1 MTGARTVVV
10 AGLTGQVGCTSAS
23 LSSVNPGGSQF
34 LSAVTGSWGPRVAW
48 LFAGAAGAWSIGT
61 AIDGRSA
68 AARATV
74 MIGAWLL
81 WGIGVV
87 ALVVPSTLGLTITRM
102 LSALT
107 CGAAVV
113 SWIAGASPAAGAV
126 FVASALIFGLLACG
140 AEYGQ
145 RCVQASAYGD
155 EQRFL
160 LRAPAAFIPP
170 VTIAGFIW
178 VAAVLSAPLLLAAE
192 QWIVGAIAAVVA
204 TALTWLLLPR
214 FNALSRRWFVV
225 VPAGVVVHDPVV
237 LSETLMVSHANLVGV
252 ELALEGTEA
261 ADFTGP
267 AGGHAIE
274 VSVQSMVTALLAPT
288 RDAPHGTALH
298 VQSFIVAP
306 SRPGAVMRATRTLG
320 WG

>member
-1 MTGARTVVV
+1 
-10 AGLTGQVGCTSAS
+10 L
-23 LSSVNPGGSQF
+23 
-34 LSAVTGSWGPRVAW
+34 
-48 LFAGAAGAWSIGT
+48 AGAAGAWSIGS

-68 AARATV
+68 AVRTTV

-87 ALVVPSTLGLTITRM
+87 ALVVPSTLGLTVTRM
-102 LSALT
+102 LSAVT

-126 FVASALIFGLLACG
+126 FVACALIFGLLAGG

-160 LRAPAAFIPP
+160 LRAPAAFLPP
-170 VTIAGFIW
+170 VALACLAW
-178 VAAVLSAPLLLAAE
+178 VVAVLSAPLLLAAG
-192 QWIVGAIAAVVA
+192 QWVVGTLVTIVAA
-204 TALTWLLLPR
+204 ALTWLLLPR
-214 FNALSRRWFVV
+214 FNALARRWFVV
-225 VPAGVVVHDPVV
+225 VPAGVVVHDQVV
-237 LSETLMVSHANLVGV
+237 LSETLMVSRANLVDVG
-252 ELALEGTEA
+252 LALEGTEA

-274 VSVQSMVTALLAPT
+274 VTVQSMVTALLAPT
-288 RDAPHGTALH
+288 KDAPRGTALH
-298 VQSFIVAP
+298 VQSFIIAP
-306 SRPGAVMRATRTLG
+306 SRPGAVLRATKPR
-320 WG
+320 